1 MRNGVL
7 KVNSRSKKG
16 ITLVELIVAMTL
28 TSIFA
33 VLCVMLINPIER
45 TYKSTLKLARAQ
57 LLADTL
63 IDSIRKECDDVRHDE
78 KTDVWITDLSGSDD
92 SQLRN
97 AGPANKADSGN
108 TLVIRRNNNFA
119 ESIYAGAGI
128 NSDISNVVDN
138 TLTPTGTAHAVE
150 TLMKTDPVNLKSG
163 YVHFGYY
170 QGKEDDAGFYPIE
183 AYDYT
188 NPVMAKTYGN
198 FTVELNF
205 SDLALKDD
213 KYPAYVMCTVTIMEN
228 GKKIYSRSAVLCFA
242 ANGSGHGSGSGG
254 SVTPKPVKKDVEV
267 IVKWDDGNVM
277 SKRPADGITITLKNG
292 DGTVLRTHSLS
303 GTAIRTTTTQR
314 FKFVN
319 VNVSGDYSV
328 SQSPDP
334 AADGYNS
341 ADVKKTANKF
351 VITNKYSSVT
361 LLSGPAFN
369 AVLDEVTG
377 KSGKKSIVSVIFGT
391 GSGVDLSN
399 ADKIK
404 NVAINAAGEIQPD
417 YKLYYFA
424 DIKTAYVVSED
435 GKFIANTNCSS
446 MFSGCEGLTGIT
458 WNENDGSFVI
468 DTTNTTNMASMFKN
482 CKAMTAFNVRDLVK
496 GNCTS
501 TASMFEGCSHAEKI
515 NNIYT
520 WNTSKVKDMSR
531 MFYYFAYEHAD
542 DKEVS
547 IDVSHFNF
555 SSCEDMTKMFANA
568 EDDAHLK
575 KAGKPI
581 TEIKFPAGSSSNLT
595 DMNKVKHMDQ
605 MFYSNNHLLKITGF
619 NCLNCGSLLSVNK
632 MFDHCGDIT
641 ELNIN
646 NLKMPKCDF
655 ESQYSTV
662 NGKQGGFL
670 GCESLEV
677 IILDG
682 WDISSETNLRDF
694 FGYRKNLKKVSLKD
708 CTAPNLESVEGLFYQ
723 CTSLEEAYLPN
734 FVGEKCETIR
744 AIFYQCNNLRAWDI
758 SGWKTGHVKYMRTAF
773 YYTNS
778 ACSTPLKLDLS
789 LWDFDSAIDL
799 SEFCA
804 FAGFSE
810 IEFKTHS
817 KDNPMSFNK
826 CISNRRMFAECPRLT
841 KIENFNHATFNSLE
855 PFINKPDE
863 HGNQK
868 KDYGTD
874 SIFYKCTSLTSLD
887 ISGLK
892 MPTSESIRNMFNSC
906 YELTTLNMDEIDLR
920 KVTNYADSFSNCKKL
935 TTLKLNFAKLN
946 LATNL
951 SFLSATIKNLELS
964 NANLTGFTTLNA
976 LFSGKTSLEYVD
988 FSYVELNDNIESAY
1002 QMFLGCKNLKK
1013 LVMKDFKAPASCK
1026 EMFKDC
1032 FSLSVCDLSGWN
1044 TDATTDM
1051 SYMFCNVSVKTGSYE
1066 PSLIDGIQKIEL
1078 NVSNFNFINVTNMGY
1093 FAGINN
1099 TGYADRLDVIVFPE
1113 GDKADAS
1120 KATDANRLFRYR
1132 VHITNI
1138 ENLEYYKLSNT
1149 CTDISGMFSRVGC
1162 AEIDM
1167 RGINA
1172 APGAKKDYMFDNCA
1186 NLKTIYASSD
1196 SDFSTAGSATGMFNQ
1211 SLKIVGGS
1219 GTVYTSSKTGRDYAK
1234 IDGGPTSPG
1243 YFTDYTQKP
1252 APEANP

>member
-1 MRNGVL
+1 M
-7 KVNSRSKKG
+7 NSRSKKG

-63 IDSIRKECDDVRHDE
+63 IDSIRKECDDVKHDD
-78 KTDVWITDLSGSDD
+78 KASVWITNLSGDD
-92 SQLRN
+92 SALLSTTAHASN
-97 AGPANKADSGN
+97 DPSGN

-150 TLMKTDPVNLKSG
+150 TLMKTDPVNLNSG

-170 QGKEDDAGFYPIE
+170 QGKEDDSGFYPIE

-188 NPVMAKTYGN
+188 NPVMAKTYGD

-205 SDLALKDD
+205 DQLALKDD
-213 KYPAYVMCTVTIMEN
+213 KYPAFVVCTVKIMEN
-228 GKKIYSRSAVLCFA
+228 GKKVYSRSAVLCFA

-292 DGTVLRTHSLS
+292 DGTVLRTYSLS
-303 GTAIRTTTTQR
+303 GTAIRTTTPQR

-334 AADGYNS
+334 AADGYNP
-341 ADVKKTANKF
+341 AVVKKTANKF

-424 DIKTAYVVSED
+424 GIKTAYVVSED
-435 GKFIANTNCSS
+435 GRFIANTNCSS

-458 WNENDGSFVI
+458 WNENNGSFVI
-468 DTTNTTNMASMFKN
+468 DTTNTTNMDSMFKN

-515 NNIYT
+515 NNMDT

-555 SSCEDMTKMFANA
+555 SSCEDMTRMFANA

-619 NCLNCGSLLSVNK
+619 NCLDCGSLLSANK
-632 MFDHCGDIT
+632 MFDYCGDIT

-655 ESQYSTV
+655 ESQYSTA

-670 GCESLEV
+670 GCDSLEV

-694 FGYRKNLKKVSLKD
+694 FGYRSNLKKVSLKN

-744 AIFYQCNNLRAWDI
+744 SIFYQCYNLKSWDI

-778 ACSTPLKLDLS
+778 DCATPLKLDLS
-789 LWDFDSAIDL
+789 SWDFDSAIDL

-804 FAGFSE
+804 CAGFSE

-817 KDNPMSFNK
+817 KDNPMSFDK
-826 CISNRRMFAECPRLT
+826 AISNRRMFAECPRLT

-874 SIFYKCTSLTSLD
+874 AIFYKCTSLTSLD

-906 YELTTLNMDEIDLR
+906 SSLTQVNMND
-920 KVTNYADSFSNCKKL
+920 V
-935 TTLKLNFAKLN
+935 
-946 LATNL
+946 
-951 SFLSATIKNLELS
+951 
-964 NANLTGFTTLNA
+964 NLTNCTTFNDAFTNCTSLNRIEMNRINLGKATSLEFIAKPTNVKQLYMAKATLPAVTSLNN
-976 LFSGKTSLEYVD
+976 LFQNRILEYVD
-988 FSYVELNDNIESAY
+988 FSDIDLPACTDTAKMFYGCGKLTEIHMNRFKTPANITCYS
-1002 QMFLGCKNLKK
+1002 MFENCY
-1013 LVMKDFKAPASCK
+1013 
-1026 EMFKDC
+1026 
-1032 FSLSVCDLSGWN
+1032 SVKVFEAAEWN
-1044 TDATTDM
+1044 T
-1051 SYMFCNVSVKTGSYE
+1051 E
-1066 PSLIDGIQKIEL
+1066 
-1078 NVSNFNFINVTNMGY
+1078 NVTNMSRMFYNFAYYDGNKCKFYDKIDVDISSFDFNSVQNFKEMFMCTKPGDAEDTWKKDRIDKVY
-1093 FAGINN
+1093 FPSVANGGNPHCDAGQDLSFI
-1099 TGYADRLDVIVFPE
+1099 
-1113 GDKADAS
+1113 
-1120 KATDANRLFRYR
+1120 FRFR
-1132 VHITNI
+1132 KGISSV
-1138 ENLEYYKLSNT
+1138 ENLGELTVNIATLTTLQYMFSNIGAYT
-1149 CTDISGMFSRVGC
+1149 LDISG
-1162 AEIDM
+1162 
-1167 RGINA
+1167 INLT
-1172 APGAKKDYMFDNCA
+1172 GYTKSVKNMFDTCSR
-1186 NLKTIYASSD
+1186 LTTIYV
-1196 SDFSTAGSATGMFNQ
+1196 ATGTDWSGESFSDVTNFFYN
-1211 SLKIVGGS
+1211 SVDLVGHDIT
-1219 GTVYTSSKTGRDYAK
+1219 GTHPDYHYTSSKKDFARVNGINGKD
-1234 IDGGPTSPG
+1234 G
-1243 YFTDYTQKP
+1243 YFTAKS
-1252 APEANP
+1252 